1 MGVAQHHLGIMTA
14 TVDDEHRIVLSEEL
28 RRRIGL
34 APGDSFQVE
43 LGFDAIVLRPCLDED
58 DEDPALFWGP
68 NWREELEEAF
78 ADEAAGRTTRY
89 WSDEEFLAS
98 LESRIRANT

>member
-58 DEDPALFWGP
+58 DEDPALFWGQTGAK
-68 NWREELEEAF
+68 NWKRHSP
-78 ADEAAGRTTRY
+78 TRLLDGPPATGLTR
-89 WSDEEFLAS
+89 SS
-98 LESRIRANT
+98 